1 MRFVDWPPEG
11 AAAAAAGGDL
21 SLGLKNDGWSTLSH
35 CSGSKSHQIFIG
47 SDWQGILTTV
57 HQSDDGGVQTMLWV
71 TIRYLKNRVELQIA
85 VTHCDIE
92 KDWDQNMLEQASST

>member
-1 MRFVDWPPEG
+1 
-11 AAAAAAGGDL
+11 
-21 SLGLKNDGWSTLSH
+21 
-35 CSGSKSHQIFIG
+35 
-47 SDWQGILTTV
+47 
-57 HQSDDGGVQTMLWV
+57 MLWV

>member
-11 AAAAAAGGDL
+11 AAAAAGGVDIAVAHDVAGAAGGDL

-47 SDWQGILTTV
+47 SD
-57 HQSDDGGVQTMLWV
+57 
-71 TIRYLKNRVELQIA
+71 
-85 VTHCDIE
+85 
-92 KDWDQNMLEQASST
+92 